1 VTDTIFARATAAG
14 RAAVAIIRLSGPR
27 SGDAL
32 KALSA
37 RELPRPRYAVVRQ
50 LQDAGHSLIDEAL
63 VLWMPGPASFTGED
77 CAELQVHGGPAVLEA
92 LASRLAELGLRS
104 AEPGEFT
111 RRAFSNGKLDLL
123 QAEAVA
129 DLVDAQT
136 EGQRRQAL
144 SQMGGVVGRRY
155 ASWREQLIEALAFI
169 EAENDFP
176 DEDLPGALAERAR
189 PLIQSVLDDL
199 HGALASAGRGRS
211 VREGYRIAL
220 VGAPNAGKSSLFN
233 ALVGRDAAI
242 VSRHA
247 GTTRDVVEAEL
258 VVAGYRVTLADT
270 AGIRDSAEEIEAE
283 GIRRARAWAQAADWR
298 LIVVDP
304 ADPGLEELGLVA
316 RAGDLLVLTKSDTW
330 AADTDHLVS
339 WGRDRQMT
347 TANSSTVV
355 SDGVQQLRRKLEDRI
370 VRTLESD
377 EPALATRARH
387 EAAVREG
394 VGALERALS
403 VLLTGPERAA
413 EDVRQAV
420 RSVQAVVGDVDHEA
434 VLDRVFSSFCIGK

>member
-14 RAAVAIIRLSGPR
+14 RAAVAIVRLSGPA
-27 SGDAL
+27 SGAAL
-32 KALSA
+32 KALTG
-37 RELPRPRYAVVRQ
+37 REPPAPRYAVVRR
-50 LQDAGHSLIDEAL
+50 LMDAAGSLIDEAL

-92 LASRLAELGLRS
+92 LARRLVELGLRS
-104 AEPGEFT
+104 AEAGEFT
-111 RRAFSNGKLDLL
+111 RRAFANGKLDLL

-144 SQMGGVVGRRY
+144 AQMGGDIGRRY
-155 ASWREQLIEALAFI
+155 ESWRERLVEALAYI

-189 PLIQSVLDDL
+189 PLVQSVLEDL
-199 HGALASAGRGRS
+199 RSALASAGRGRS

-233 ALVGRDAAI
+233 ALVGRNAAI

-247 GTTRDVVEAEL
+247 GTTRDVVECEL
-258 VVAGYRVTLADT
+258 VIAGYRVTLADT
-270 AGIRDSAEEIEAE
+270 AGIRDSEEEIEAE
-283 GIRRARAWAQAADWR
+283 GIRRARDWAHAADWR

-304 ADPGLEELGLVA
+304 VDPGLDELAGVA
-316 RAGDLLVLTKSDTW
+316 RPGDLLVLTKSDSRVEGSGDLTTW
-330 AADTDHLVS
+330 AEARRAQL
-339 WGRDRQMT
+339 
-347 TANSSTVV
+347 ALSSTVAA
-355 SDGVQQLRRKLEDRI
+355 DGMEQVRAIFEGQI

-377 EPALATRARH
+377 EPALATRVRH
-387 EAAVREG
+387 EASVRDAVA
-394 VGALERALS
+394 ALERAVG
-403 VLLTGPERAA
+403 VLLAGPERAA
-413 EDVRQAV
+413 EDVRQAI
-420 RSVQAVVGDVDHEA
+420 RAVQAVVGDVDHEA

>member
-1 VTDTIFARATAAG
+1 
-14 RAAVAIIRLSGPR
+14 
-27 SGDAL
+27 
-32 KALSA
+32 
-37 RELPRPRYAVVRQ
+37 
-50 LQDAGHSLIDEAL
+50 
-63 VLWMPGPASFTGED
+63 
-77 CAELQVHGGPAVLEA
+77 
-92 LASRLAELGLRS
+92 
-104 AEPGEFT
+104 
-111 RRAFSNGKLDLL
+111 
-123 QAEAVA
+123 
-129 DLVDAQT
+129 
-136 EGQRRQAL
+136 
-144 SQMGGVVGRRY
+144 
-155 ASWREQLIEALAFI
+155 
-169 EAENDFP
+169 
-176 DEDLPGALAERAR
+176 
-189 PLIQSVLDDL
+189 
-199 HGALASAGRGRS
+199 
-211 VREGYRIAL
+211 
-220 VGAPNAGKSSLFN
+220 
-233 ALVGRDAAI
+233 
-242 VSRHA
+242 
-247 GTTRDVVEAEL
+247 
-258 VVAGYRVTLADT
+258 VTLADT